1 MVLNIGENTRKIEL
15 CCIHGAKIKMGTSRS
30 CDLLVHIYVIS
41 MRNDDDNDEAEKIF
55 LKIGLTLKK
64 FHAICC

>member
-15 CCIHGAKIKMGTSRS
+15 CCIHVYIKMGTSRS
-30 CDLLVHIYVIS
+30 CDLLVNIYVIS
-41 MRNDDDNDEAEKIF
+41 MQNDDDNDEAEKIF